1 MNDLSRWSPDQDPPR
16 DEALHRLLLAAD
28 GPGPGADVDWAR
40 LQARVMRGAGRAW
53 WDIVVQWRRV
63 AVAASVAAML
73 AAGAL
78 LWGADT
84 GEEEFAEL
92 APIEDVAP
100 ESVALARVVADY
112 PDETVLASLLQTAR
126 DEELTAWSAP

>member
-1 MNDLSRWSPDQDPPR
+1 
-16 DEALHRLLLAAD
+16 
-28 GPGPGADVDWAR
+28 GPGADVDWAR
-40 LQARVMRGAGRAW
+40 LQARVMGGAGRAW

-78 LWGADT
+78 LSGAGT